1 MRHHQWIHFRP
12 RQQEWSRWTTN
23 CGTVVF
29 LEQICSRLVQAQSMM
44 KLQPEKHHR
53 TLELAVGDWAWLC
66 LNHRTVVSICDIGH
80 SKLAPKLFGPYQ
92 VVEHIGPIVYQLK
105 LSPRARVHNVFHVEF
120 LQKYE
125 GPAPPS
131 VPPLPPIVR
140 GKVVPQPDQVLCA
153 QPTSSSWELLVRW
166 VDCLVAEAIWEN
178 LEQFKEAYAEFQ
190 LEYKLLQMEGENVM
204 DQYFGRQ
211 YGHRQRKVAPA
222 NEP

>member
-1 MRHHQWIHFRP
+1 
-12 RQQEWSRWTTN
+12 
-23 CGTVVF
+23 
-29 LEQICSRLVQAQSMM
+29 
-44 KLQPEKHHR
+44 
-53 TLELAVGDWAWLC
+53 
-66 LNHRTVVSICDIGH
+66 
-80 SKLAPKLFGPYQ
+80 

-131 VPPLPPIVR
+131 VLPLPPIVR

-190 LEYKLLQMEGENVM
+190 LEY
-204 DQYFGRQ
+204 
-211 YGHRQRKVAPA
+211 
-222 NEP
+222 